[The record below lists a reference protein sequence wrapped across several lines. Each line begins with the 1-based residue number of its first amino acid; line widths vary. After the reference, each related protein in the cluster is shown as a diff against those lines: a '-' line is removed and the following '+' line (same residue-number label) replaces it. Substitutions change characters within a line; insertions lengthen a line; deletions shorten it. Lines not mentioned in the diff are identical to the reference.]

1 MTLYSTVG
9 GALMSFEP
17 TCRTTAAGCVCG
29 GAVGTNDRYLLQ
41 VECQIMQKF
50 KKFHITIQI
59 LSNDGDAII
68 GGFACEFLPLFN

>member
-1 MTLYSTVG
+1 VW
-9 GALMSFEP
+9 A
-17 TCRTTAAGCVCG
+17 

-68 GGFACEFLPLFN
+68 GGFACEFLPFFN